1 MDLVFAGLLKILSFE
16 ALFLVA
22 LGTGIGLFI
31 GCVPGL
37 TATMALAL
45 LVPFTFTMDPLNGL
59 VMLGGVYTASMY
71 GGAFSAI
78 LINTPGTPGA
88 IATMLD
94 GYPMATRGEGERAI
108 VGATVASVFG
118 GFVGFIALLL
128 LAPLLTLLAL
138 RFGPPEYFWVAM
150 LGLALI
156 AGLSQGS
163 MVKGLIGGAIGM
175 LLGTIGIS
183 PVGGESRFLFGTP
196 ALQGGVELIVA
207 LIGLFAV
214 PEYIRLIATAKRFI
228 TPSVGGK
235 DVPFWRVARE
245 ILVQP
250 LNLLRSTAIGTVVG
264 IIPGAGNN
272 VAGLLAYSE
281 AKRSSRKPEEYG
293 KGSMEGLCASES
305 SNNAA
310 VCGSMVPLL
319 TLGVP
324 GSPPAAVLF
333 GALMMHGLTPGTK
346 LFTDNGDLTYGFIFS
361 LGLAALVLLPIGVYG
376 GRLIFRGMASVP
388 VGFLVPTIGLMTLL
402 GAYAMRNSMV
412 DVFLMVGIG
421 LFGFVMREFGINPAT
436 IALGLILGPIAEQGF
451 AQAMLMGRAYEIP
464 AMVLVQSPLSMALA
478 GMVALTLV
486 VPMLRRLRRPSPPL
500 ESGE

>member
-1 MDLVFAGLLKILSFE
+1 MDVLLAGLGNVLSVE
-16 ALFLVA
+16 ALLLVA
-22 LGTGIGLFI
+22 LGTVIGLFV

-37 TATMALAL
+37 TATMSLAL
-45 LVPFTFTMDPLNGL
+45 LVPFTFTMDPLSGL

-94 GYPMATRGEGERAI
+94 GYPLARRGEGERAI
-108 VGATVASVFG
+108 VGATLASVFG
-118 GFVGFIALLL
+118 GFIGFLALLL
-128 LAPLLTLLAL
+128 LAPVLTIAAL
-138 RFGPPEYFWVAM
+138 KFGPPEYFWVAM

-156 AGLSQGS
+156 AALSQG
-163 MVKGLIGGAIGM
+163 MMIKGLMGGAIGM

-214 PEYIRLIATAKRFI
+214 PEYIRMIGNARRSI
-228 TPSVGGK
+228 TLSK
-235 DVPFWRVARE
+235 DSAALPFGRVVRE
-245 ILVQP
+245 VVRQP
-250 LNLLRSTAIGTVVG
+250 FNLFRSAGIGTIVG

-281 AKRSSRKPEEYG
+281 AQRASKRPEEYG
-293 KGSMEGLCASES
+293 HGSMEGLCASES

-333 GALMMHGLTPGTK
+333 GALMMHGLTPGTR
-346 LFTDNGDLTYGFIFS
+346 LFTENGALTYGFIFS
-361 LGLAALVLLPIGVYG
+361 LGLAALALLPVGVYG
-376 GRLIFRGMASVP
+376 GRLILRVMANVP

-402 GAYAMRNSMV
+402 GAYSMRNSMV

-421 LFGFVMREFGINPAT
+421 LFGFVLRELGVNPAT

-451 AQAMLMGRAYEIP
+451 SQAMLMGRAYEVP
-464 AMVLVQSPLSMALA
+464 ALALVQSPLSIALA
-478 GMVALTLV
+478 CMVVLSISL
-486 VPMLRRLRRPSPPL
+486 PSLRRAQRWLVTRSHR
-500 ESGE
+500 G